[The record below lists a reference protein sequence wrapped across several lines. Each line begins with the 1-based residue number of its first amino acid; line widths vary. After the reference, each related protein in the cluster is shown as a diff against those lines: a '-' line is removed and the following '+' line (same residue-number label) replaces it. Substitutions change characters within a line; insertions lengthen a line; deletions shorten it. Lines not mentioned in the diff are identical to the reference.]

1 MAGRRGAVTD
11 VRRQLFERST
21 VQRWKVDIAE
31 YFADRFRVSR
41 SMLELFRKGP
51 ALYEARYL
59 GDGEDEDTD
68 ALRLGRALHVLT
80 FQPDRAAELVVT
92 DLEPEPDEFKGTGAK
107 ARREAFKARKE
118 EWRKSLPAGAA
129 VLTPELLDRATGMRD
144 ALQAKLAELL
154 DRERAEFEVPLEWT
168 DDESGLPCK
177 AMVDWHYLTRA
188 RDAVLAFD
196 LKSTSDPSPGSFTRS
211 IVNLGYHR
219 QAAMYSDALARLY
232 GLPVKFYLIAV
243 RSTRPHVVAR
253 PYEIDPALVDTGR
266 RQIRRALA
274 DFASCRNANTWRA
287 PWECADA
294 ERPRPYL
301 LTAPR
306 WALEE
311 P

>member
-1 MAGRRGAVTD
+1 MAD
-11 VRRQLFERST
+11 VCRPLFERST
-21 VQRWKVDIAE
+21 VQRWNVDIAE

-51 ALYEARYL
+51 ALYEDRYL
-59 GDGEDEDTD
+59 GGGEDEDTD

-92 DLEPEPDEFKGTGAK
+92 DLEPEDPDEFKGKGAK
-107 ARREAFKARKE
+107 ARRAAFNARKE

-129 VLTPELLDRATGMRD
+129 VLTDKQLDQATGMRN
-144 ALQAKLAELL
+144 ALTAKLGELL

-168 DDESGLPCK
+168 DDESALPCK
-177 AMVDWHYLTRA
+177 AMIDWHYLTRA

-196 LKSTSDPSPGSFTRS
+196 LKSTSDPSPGPFTRS

-219 QAAMYSDALARLY
+219 QAAMYADALARLY

-243 RSTRPHVVAR
+243 RSTRPHIVAR
-253 PYEIDPALVDTGR
+253 PYEIDPALIDTGR
-266 RQIRRALA
+266 RQIRSALA
-274 DFASCRNANTWRA
+274 AFARCRNTNTWRA

-294 ERPRPYL
+294 ERPRPYPL
-301 LTAPR
+301 AAPR